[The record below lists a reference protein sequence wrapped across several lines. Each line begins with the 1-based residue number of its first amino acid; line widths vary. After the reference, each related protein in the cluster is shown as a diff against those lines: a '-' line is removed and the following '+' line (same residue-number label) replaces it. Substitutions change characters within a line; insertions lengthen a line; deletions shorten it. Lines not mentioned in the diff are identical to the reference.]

1 MLSRNNLKDI
11 NAFRYI
17 RLENIK
23 TLSFFA
29 NQISTP
35 ANSLQDL
42 TDFLKIVSESS
53 PNLTQLNIDANPL
66 IDTVILAEQAE

>member
-11 NAFRYI
+11 RAMRYI
-17 RLENIK
+17 RLDELK

-35 ANSLQDL
+35 ANNIADL
-42 TDFLKIVSESS
+42 TELLQLISESS
-53 PNLTQLNIDANPL
+53 PSLTQLNIDANPL
-66 IDTVILAEQAE
+66 VDAVVLAE